1 VKVAYFLTFVLWGVQ
16 PLFIFAPVYLR
27 DLGIGGEEIGIVSS
41 LLYITPLL
49 FSAPIG
55 FLTDIFPIRYLLLA
69 GFFSYTIFP
78 IFLAFSSGFVPIFVG
93 YLFGALA
100 VTVLGVSA
108 DSFFFKKT
116 EEEFRVKSFSYYIFF
131 GGIGMGIGYILI
143 GQIFDLFP
151 LSKALLIIAFFIFIM
166 SPFTLFIKVRK
177 PPALQETRGSLMD
190 DLSYKPFLAVL
201 IVVFLHATHLG
212 AETTTLSIFYL
223 KTAGLD
229 YGQSGI
235 VMGMGLFVLGLAG
248 YSARYTLGKAGGWR
262 GFLILGLILSGAG
275 NIFLIVSREFAA
287 ILIFR
292 LIHEV
297 GDAYIL
303 VGTRLAIA
311 GFFDRK
317 RIGGI
322 WGTVRT
328 ASAISSTIFALLS
341 GIMLEHMGITFPLF
355 ITGGLTLI
363 APLFLRRPRRPRSKS
378 LKA

>member
-1 VKVAYFLTFVLWGVQ
+1 MKVAYFLTFVLWGVQ

-41 LLYITPLL
+41 LLYITPVLL
-49 FSAPIG
+49 SAPIG
-55 FLTDIFPIRYLLLA
+55 FLTDIFPIRLLLLA

-78 IFLAFSSGFVPIFVG
+78 LFLSFSSGFVPVFAG

-100 VTVLGVSA
+100 VTVLGISA

-131 GGIGMGIGYILI
+131 GGVGMGIGYILI
-143 GQIFDLFP
+143 GQIFNLLP
-151 LSKALLIIAFFIFIM
+151 LSKALLSIAFFIFIM
-166 SPFTLFIKVRK
+166 SPFTLFIKVK
-177 PPALQETRGSLMD
+177 KLPALQETRESSMMD
-190 DLSYKPFLAVL
+190 DLTFKPFLAVL
-201 IVVFLHATHLG
+201 IVVFLHTTHLG

-248 YSARYTLGKAGGWR
+248 YSARYTFGKAGKWKR
-262 GFLILGLILSGAG
+262 FLILGLILSGAG
-275 NIFLIVSREFAA
+275 NIFLIISRDFAA

-292 LIHEV
+292 LIHEI
-297 GDAYIL
+297 GDAYIF

-317 RIGGI
+317 RIGRI

-328 ASAISSTIFALLS
+328 ASAISSTLFALLS
-341 GIMLEHMGITFPLF
+341 GIMLEHMGNTFPLF
-355 ITGGLTLI
+355 VTGILTLI
-363 APLFLRRPRRPRSKS
+363 APLFLLRPRSKP

>member
-41 LLYITPLL
+41 LLYITPVLL
-49 FSAPIG
+49 SAPIG
-55 FLTDIFPIRYLLLA
+55 FLTDIFPIRLLLLA

-78 IFLAFSSGFVPIFVG
+78 LFLSFSSGFVPVFAG

-100 VTVLGVSA
+100 VTVLGISA

-131 GGIGMGIGYILI
+131 GGVGMGIGYILI
-143 GQIFDLFP
+143 GQIFNLLP
-151 LSKALLIIAFFIFIM
+151 LSKALLSIAFFIFIM
-166 SPFTLFIKVRK
+166 SPFTLFIKVK
-177 PPALQETRGSLMD
+177 KLPALQETRESSMMD
-190 DLSYKPFLAVL
+190 DLTFKPFLAVL
-201 IVVFLHATHLG
+201 IVVFLHTTHLG

-248 YSARYTLGKAGGWR
+248 YSARYTFGKAGKWKR
-262 GFLILGLILSGAG
+262 FLILGLILSGAG
-275 NIFLIVSREFAA
+275 NIFLIISRDFAA

-292 LIHEV
+292 LIHEI
-297 GDAYIL
+297 GDAYIF

-317 RIGGI
+317 RIGRI

-328 ASAISSTIFALLS
+328 ASAISSTLFALLS
-341 GIMLEHMGITFPLF
+341 GIMLEHMGNTFPLF
-355 ITGGLTLI
+355 VTGILTLI
-363 APLFLRRPRRPRSKS
+363 APLFLLRPRSKP